1 MDKMIRV
8 KWMKSAIGKPSYQL
22 KTIRGLGFRRLNETL
37 DLPDQPQI
45 RGMVARVNHLLKVL
59 DSSEGEGK

>member
-8 KWMKSAIGKPSYQL
+8 KWTKSAIGKPSYQL

-37 DLPDQPQI
+37 VLPDQPQI
-45 RGMVARVNHLLKVL
+45 LGMVARVNHLLTVV